1 MENCTTS
8 TLRKRDILVSSAFLL
23 FFFFS
28 AYSNCFFLFLWNK
41 DSLKQ
46 SKKKKLFFIPT
57 PIKIIFI
64 YLSFYS
70 FYSSAV
76 PHSHSF
82 SKTRLSDSHRPLL
95 THLSTSFI
103 PLPFHHRRLDS
114 SSFLPIF
121 EAQLRSSIIH
131 HPHRR
136 PHAPSP
142 TRFLILLTH
151 LPSPAP
157 FIHHPHPSSLLNKP
171 SPTHAPSPSCYRPKP
186 HRRAFSTLQVLSLS
200 FSLFL
205 NLHFGLC
212 LCCC

>member
-1 MENCTTS
+1 MEGKLK
-8 TLRKRDILVSSAFLL
+8 LRGPLVGKLHHGNFEKRDISLSSAFAL
-23 FFFFS
+23 FFS
-28 AYSNCFFLFLWNK
+28 TYSNCFFLFLWNK
-41 DSLKQ
+41 DNLKQ
-46 SKKKKLFFIPT
+46 SKKKNLFFIPT

-76 PHSHSF
+76 SHSLSF

-131 HPHRR
+131 HPHQ
-136 PHAPSP
+136 
-142 TRFLILLTH
+142 RFIFIFLLDW
-151 LPSPAP
+151 
-157 FIHHPHPSSLLNKP
+157 
-171 SPTHAPSPSCYRPKP
+171 
-186 HRRAFSTLQVLSLS
+186 
-200 FSLFL
+200 
-205 NLHFGLC
+205 
-212 LCCC
+212 

>member
-1 MENCTTS
+1 MGVVSSVLIVFQYIEISIITYFNFNLLEGKLK
-8 TLRKRDILVSSAFLL
+8 LREPLVGKLHHGNFEKRDISLSSAFA
-23 FFFFS
+23 FFFS
-28 AYSNCFFLFLWNK
+28 TYSNCFFLFLWNK

-46 SKKKKLFFIPT
+46 SKKKNLFFIPT

-70 FYSSAV
+70 FYSTAV
-76 PHSHSF
+76 SHSLSF

-142 TRFLILLTH
+142 TRFVILLTH
-151 LPSPAP
+151 L
-157 FIHHPHPSSLLNKP
+157 
-171 SPTHAPSPSCYRPKP
+171 
-186 HRRAFSTLQVLSLS
+186 
-200 FSLFL
+200 
-205 NLHFGLC
+205 
-212 LCCC
+212 